1 MRLDLK
7 AGHWKPEL
15 PINLMGDAKMRE
27 LNNTEMNSA
36 SGGVGQGSFAGN
48 TSRQQFQAWVSS
60 LTNGLPNNG
69 TPAPIPGGTPL
80 H

>member
-1 MRLDLK
+1 
-7 AGHWKPEL
+7 
-15 PINLMGDAKMRE
+15 MRE